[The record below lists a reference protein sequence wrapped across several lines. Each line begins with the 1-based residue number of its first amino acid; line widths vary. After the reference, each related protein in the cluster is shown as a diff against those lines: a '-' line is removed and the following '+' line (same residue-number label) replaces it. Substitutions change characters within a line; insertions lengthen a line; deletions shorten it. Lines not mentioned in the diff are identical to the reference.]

1 MKISYTLLFLSSFG
15 IFSNTLF
22 AQNGQIEISRVNQM
36 PDLPSPYEMRNWKEV
51 AVKYDEFIYSLNKTG
66 EYLPLI
72 GLKANGT
79 NYSTLQPILLQTYVG
94 SNSANQAEA
103 INIIPSLVGATLNGV
118 DKSNQNGINWV
129 EKAKDF
135 YNSKNGQNVYLNG
148 YNAQS
153 GKDWWYDLMPNV
165 FFYQLYT
172 QYPAISDFESQ
183 FSTIADRWL
192 EAVYKMGGSSKPWS
206 VPQMNYRAWNLAT
219 MVPFDEGVKEPES
232 AGTISW
238 LLYNAYL
245 KTGDKKYLHGAEMS
259 MEFLSN
265 LDANPSYELQL
276 PYGVLAAATMNA
288 RQGTSYDLDK
298 MINWCFDRGELR
310 GWGTIVGNWN
320 GQDVSGVIGEA
331 NDQGND
337 YAFLMNGFQQA
348 AALVPLTKYDKRYAR
363 AISKWVLNLS
373 NASRL
378 FYSKYL
384 PSENQ
389 DDYAW
394 SSQYDLASVIA
405 YEALKENIDGKKLYG
420 TGDAERGGWAKTNL
434 GLYGSSHVGYLAAI
448 VDTTDVEGILQ
459 LNLNKTDFFG
469 DNSFPSYLIYN
480 PHTES
485 KQVTL
490 KLGNNAYDIYDAISE
505 TIIATNVSGNHPVQ
519 LNANEV
525 RLLVYLQANS
535 LTSEKEGK
543 LYLGEEVIDYHYGY
557 NFQENLRIKSLDV
570 DTNVVGFN
578 KVIPIYAKV
587 DNASSPVT
595 YRWIINGSLTETTT
609 EETYNWTVPAIEGQY
624 NIVLEA
630 VTDSDTARDSISLSV
645 VERVPAKPDVI
656 NLKTDKKFYMI
667 GETAKIICEVNNE
680 DQDALEYLWTVNEG
694 AFTAQDSLIQYT
706 LPSQP
711 GVYKVNVDVKNQ
723 FDLETTVTTE
733 ILVKEPSENNA
744 QVLAYYPLNGDVK
757 DYSGN
762 NYDAILEGAQS
773 ASDSRDSLNS
783 AYKFSSGADIIYVP
797 NNATLTFRDEIT
809 LAFWVKVNKVDN
821 ESFIIS
827 HGSYE
832 ERWKVSITPDK
843 KIRWTLKTDKG
854 TKDLDSSFPIELNKF
869 YHVTVLYTGYS
880 LEMYIDGELNS
891 FAAHSG
897 LISITLQPITFGRK
911 TKDEALYYLNGTI
924 DEVRLYS
931 QALNPSEI
939 SGLKSKWSESI
950 VNGIEESLQPEF
962 VIYPNPSGNQVI
974 FIKGLKSNIQKIE
987 LTDISGKPV
996 NFTYVKQKDVIRIDL
1011 KRGSS
1016 NVLLLKIKT
1025 DRETF
1030 MRKVINSSTH

>member
-1 MKISYTLLFLSSFG
+1 MKISYTLLFLLSFG

-51 AVKYDEFIYSLNKTG
+51 AVKYDEFIYSLDKTG

-148 YNAQS
+148 YNVQS
-153 GKDWWYDLMPNV
+153 GKDWWYDVMPNV

-172 QYPAISDFESQ
+172 QYPAVPDFEIQ
-183 FSTIADRWL
+183 FTTIADRWL

-206 VPQMNYRAWNLAT
+206 VPQMNHRAWNLAT
-219 MVPFDEGVKEPES
+219 MTPLNEGTKEPES

-238 LLYNAYL
+238 LLYNAFL

-259 MEFLSN
+259 MEFLSSLN
-265 LDANPSYELQL
+265 SNPSYELQL
-276 PYGVLAAATMNA
+276 PYGVLNAARMNA
-288 RQGTSYDLDK
+288 REGTKYDIDK
-298 MINWCFDRGELR
+298 MINWCFDRGGLR
-310 GWGTIVGNWN
+310 GWGAIVGNWN
-320 GQDVSGVIGEA
+320 GQDVSGIIGEA

-337 YAFLMNGFQQA
+337 YAFLMNGYQQA

-394 SSQYDLASVIA
+394 SIQHDPESVIA
-405 YEALKENIDGKKLYG
+405 YEALKENIDGKSLYG
-420 TGDAERGGWAKTNL
+420 TGDAKRGGWAATNL

-448 VDTTDVEGILQ
+448 VDTTDVAGILQ
-459 LNLNKTDFFG
+459 LDLNKTDFFG
-469 DNSFPSYLIYN
+469 ENAFPSYLIYN
-480 PHTES
+480 PHVDS

-505 TIIATNVSGNHPVQ
+505 TMIGTSVSGNHPVQ
-519 LNANEV
+519 INAGEV
-525 RLLVYLQANS
+525 KLLVYLPANS
-535 LTSEKEGK
+535 STAELDGK

-557 NFQENLRIKSLDV
+557 NFQGKLRIKSLDV

-578 KVIPIYAKV
+578 KVIPIYTKV
-587 DNASSPVT
+587 DNAMTPIS
-595 YRWIINGSLTETTT
+595 YRWIVNGFLTATTT
-609 EETYNWTVPAIEGQY
+609 EEIYNWTVPAIEGEY
-624 NIVLEA
+624 NVVLEA
-630 VTDSDTARDSISLSV
+630 VADSDTARDSISLTV
-645 VERVPAKPDVI
+645 MERVPAKPDVI

-667 GETAKIICEVNNE
+667 GETAIIICGVNNE
-680 DQDALEYLWTVNEG
+680 DKDTLEYLWTVNEG
-694 AFTAQDSLIQYT
+694 TFSEQDSLMQYV
-706 LPSQP
+706 LPGQP
-711 GVYKVNVDVKNQ
+711 GVYKVSINVKNQ
-723 FDLETTVTTE
+723 FDLETTATTE
-733 ILVKEPSENNA
+733 ILVKEPSEDNEK
-744 QVLAYYPLNGDVK
+744 VLAYYPLNGDVK

-783 AYKFSSGADIIYVP
+783 AYKFSSGTDIIYVP
-797 NNATLTFRDEIT
+797 NNTTLNFRDEIT
-809 LAFWVKVNKVDN
+809 LAFWVKVDNVDN

-843 KIRWTLKTDKG
+843 KIRWTLKTDEG

-880 LEMYIDGELNS
+880 LEMHINGELNS
-891 FAAHSG
+891 FTAHSG
-897 LISITLQPITFGRK
+897 LMSITLQPITFGRK
-911 TKDEALYYLNGTI
+911 TKAEELYHLSGTV
-924 DEVRLYS
+924 DEVRIYS
-931 QALNPSEI
+931 QALDPTKI
-939 SGLKSKWSESI
+939 AQLKSMWEEDI
-950 VNGIEESLQPEF
+950 VSGFEDNLN
-962 VIYPNPSGNQVI
+962 VDLLIYPNPTESQVI
-974 FIKGLKSNIQKIE
+974 FIKGLESNVQKIE

-996 NFTYVKQKDVIRIDL
+996 NFTYVKQKDVIRINL
-1011 KRGSS
+1011 KKGSS